1 MRDTIPRAS
10 IQQLLMTLQFIA
22 SNRGATTF
30 DQVRRH
36 LLNASQRKA
45 PNTRTAMWTVARD
58 VFAEVARL
66 NLGTVGALP
75 RKLSDVPR
83 FADTPAEISIPGLRL
98 AQMCTE
104 KIGRAYDELFVL
116 WFREHHYFRRLVL
129 RLLEGPLFVPDVTSV
144 TQLGID
150 AVKGMA
156 VPTIGP
162 ALTSNCVERLVAA
175 GVGPSTIDALRFGI
189 DRRLAE
195 TSREIESAPDAK
207 KLIDLIQD
215 TVVLPAFLEAE
226 ALPFDPVTFQQ
237 LLKCSQ
243 EFLAAAWTASLPRF
257 SGRVVF
263 QTCEYDA
270 PLAHD
275 PNARLSGLVHHG
287 VAYAMPLF
295 PNALR
300 NAYQQTAAGTGG
312 YVSAYYIRALVCT
325 SLNLPLPVFGRCLE
339 RLLSTGLDEGFS
351 IYTELPF
358 EAPPQGEDY
367 VEVNGRRIGR
377 LKLSPKIG
385 A

>member
-1 MRDTIPRAS
+1 
-10 IQQLLMTLQFIA
+10 
-22 SNRGATTF
+22 
-30 DQVRRH
+30 
-36 LLNASQRKA
+36 
-45 PNTRTAMWTVARD
+45 MWTVARD
-58 VFAEVARL
+58 VLAEIARL
-66 NLGTVGALP
+66 QFGAVGALP
-75 RKLSDVPR
+75 RKLSDVSR
-83 FADTPAEISIPGLRL
+83 LADTPARLTIPGLKL
-98 AQMCTE
+98 AQVCKE

-129 RLLEGPLFVPDVTSV
+129 RLLEGPLYVPDVTSV

-150 AVKGMA
+150 SVKGTA
-156 VPTIGP
+156 VRNLGP
-162 ALTSNCVERLVAA
+162 ALANNCVERLTAA
-175 GVGPSTIDALRFGI
+175 GVSSSKRDALRFGI

-195 TSREIESAPDAK
+195 AGRDIQLAEDAK
-207 KLIDLIQD
+207 QLIDLVQD

-243 EFLAAAWTASLPRF
+243 DFYSAAWTASLPGF

-287 VAYAMPLF
+287 VAYAAPLF

-300 NAYQQTAAGTGG
+300 SAYQRTAAGSSG
-312 YVSAYYIRALVCT
+312 YVSAYSVRALVCT
-325 SLNLPLPVFGRCLE
+325 TLNLPLPVFGRCLE
-339 RLLSTGLDEGFS
+339 RLLPTAGEEGFS
-351 IYTELPF
+351 VYTELPF

-377 LKLSPKIG
+377 LKLVPKIG